1 VHQAL
6 MDLVWVLA
14 KTDQVITP
22 LLAERLRQDV
32 LDRQLGVV
40 KVDLLWMTIALLKPF
55 EDERALR
62 AAPAEVERAGAD
74 CLTELLV
81 GWPVAARP
89 GQFPP
94 HRLGEAF
101 ILGELGNE
109 LDE

>member
-1 VHQAL
+1 

-14 KTDQVITP
+14 KTDKVIAP

-40 KVDLLWMTIALLKPF
+40 KVDLLGVAVALLQPLK
-55 EDERALR
+55 DERALR
-62 AAPAEVERAGAD
+62 AAPTEVERAGAD
-74 CLTELLV
+74 SLAQLLV
-81 GWPVAARP
+81 GRPVAARP

-94 HRLGEAF
+94 HRLGEAV
-101 ILGELGNE
+101 IVGQLVDE